1 MSWYVLDENDN
12 PVRETDHKVINR
24 EFKSERRIIKID
36 NVSEFVRV
44 STVFLMLD
52 HNYIPGGP
60 PVLFETM
67 IFGGDHDGYQ
77 DRYTTKAEALIG
89 HEKAVKL
96 AKGEA

>member
-12 PVRETDHKVINR
+12 PVIENDHSVIAR
-24 EFKSERRIIKID
+24 EFKSDRRIIKQD
-36 NVSEFVRV
+36 NVSEFVSV

-60 PVLFETM
+60 PMLFETM
-67 IFGGDHDGYQ
+67 IFGGDHDQYQ

-96 AKGEA
+96 AKGET